1 MKGAVLAGWQAPSL
15 SARPLIGSRSA
26 RRLVACGLVV
36 AAYYGAAKVG
46 YELSF
51 AGPVAAIVWLPV
63 GVGISFLYIGGLGLW
78 PGVLVGDLLA
88 NDYSALPWG
97 AALAQSCGNLLEVVT
112 ATILLRRLVRRG
124 SPLDTV
130 SGVGAM
136 LVAIGVGTFLSATIG
151 SVSLFLG
158 HIVSTASFPSFWR
171 TWWLGDVSG
180 ALVVVPLALAW
191 SSRPARRP
199 RTTSRVLEAAS
210 LLSAVAALS
219 VLGFQTGHPYLYL
232 VFVAL
237 LWSAL
242 RLGQRG
248 ATLGIAITVS
258 SALWFTV
265 HDNGPFY
272 FHPIA
277 QSVLAI
283 QLYIA
288 VAAVSALCLAAVVA
302 EREAYARGLARS
314 RARIVEA
321 ADGER
326 RRLERDLHDGA
337 QHRLTALAYLLAT
350 SAKHARAASD
360 RTAGL
365 LERAEAEVT
374 LAIDELRE
382 LAHGIHPSVLTDL
395 GLADALRSI
404 AARSTVK
411 VHVVE
416 LPTARVEPTAEAA
429 AYYVVAEAVTN
440 AERYADASTIYIR
453 VSADADSLRVEV
465 DDDGVGGASMNG
477 GSGLQGLSDRVDAV
491 GGSFSLRTAPG
502 QGTHIKAVIPARP
515 GLTAQPRSE

>member
-1 MKGAVLAGWQAPSL
+1 MPWYRYHIFAQRVGLWRVAQGRVGKADNQRHLAGH
-15 SARPLIGSRSA
+15 GGE
-26 RRLVACGLVV
+26 VAC
-36 AAYYGAAKVG
+36 
-46 YELSF
+46 
-51 AGPVAAIVWLPV
+51 
-63 GVGISFLYIGGLGLW
+63 
-78 PGVLVGDLLA
+78 
-88 NDYSALPWG
+88 
-97 AALAQSCGNLLEVVT
+97 
-112 ATILLRRLVRRG
+112 
-124 SPLDTV
+124 
-130 SGVGAM
+130 
-136 LVAIGVGTFLSATIG
+136 
-151 SVSLFLG
+151 
-158 HIVSTASFPSFWR
+158 
-171 TWWLGDVSG
+171 
-180 ALVVVPLALAW
+180 
-191 SSRPARRP
+191 
-199 RTTSRVLEAAS
+199 
-210 LLSAVAALS
+210 
-219 VLGFQTGHPYLYL
+219 
-232 VFVAL
+232 
-237 LWSAL
+237 
-242 RLGQRG
+242 
-248 ATLGIAITVS
+248 
-258 SALWFTV
+258 
-265 HDNGPFY
+265 
-272 FHPIA
+272 
-277 QSVLAI
+277 
-283 QLYIA
+283 
-288 VAAVSALCLAAVVA
+288 
-302 EREAYARGLARS
+302 
-314 RARIVEA
+314 
-321 ADGER
+321 
-326 RRLERDLHDGA
+326 HDGA

-360 RTAGL
+360 QTAGL